1 METPL
6 ICKVAVINP
15 KEPLKRLETIK
26 IELKK
31 ENTQRSIKHVPT
43 KWAVKWSPTETQH
56 TIKCGFVGLSRIP
69 RKYVLEINSPET
81 MDWLGVGQI

>member
-15 KEPLKRLETIK
+15 KEPLERLETIK

-43 KWAVKWSPTETQH
+43 K
-56 TIKCGFVGLSRIP
+56 
-69 RKYVLEINSPET
+69 
-81 MDWLGVGQI
+81 